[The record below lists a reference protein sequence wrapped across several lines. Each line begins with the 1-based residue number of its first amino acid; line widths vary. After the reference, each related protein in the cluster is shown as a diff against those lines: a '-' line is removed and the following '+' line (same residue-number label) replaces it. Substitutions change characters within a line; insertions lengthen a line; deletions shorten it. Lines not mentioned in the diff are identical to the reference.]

1 LVFFVGLSPPGTF
14 ENLPELPIVAVWRRR
29 WRPWTFV
36 IPEAGRVRTFSTSSS
51 WWLSQCGQWL
61 LNRRGISMDIDLS
74 RKKQVP
80 VETRFVSRRAD
91 VLTIGDRGVEV
102 SGIGTGLE
110 AFNLRSDDFR
120 S

>member
-1 LVFFVGLSPPGTF
+1 
-14 ENLPELPIVAVWRRR
+14 
-29 WRPWTFV
+29 
-36 IPEAGRVRTFSTSSS
+36 
-51 WWLSQCGQWL
+51 
-61 LNRRGISMDIDLS
+61 MDIDLS
-74 RKKQVP
+74 RRKQVP
-80 VETRFVSRRAD
+80 VETRFVFRRAD